1 MVITKDFERTKYL
14 KRASRGQLFYMA
26 NSFRD
31 DSEGVAS
38 TVATLFALLA
48 AVLFLQAAVIS
59 VIPARE
65 YAAERSSSVA
75 ALQALDYLR
84 YAALGAAVPGG
95 EFSFTIPLG
104 TPSSS
109 AFSTP
114 SDGTLQ
120 FNTGTVAP
128 ANITMQYVP
137 TIHDSRITHVDQDV
151 ILAIDGSGSMQQN
164 DPTRLRVSGAKD
176 YIGHLSRPDRVAS
189 IEFQGTA
196 WLIRQN
202 VGGPAHHLFSP
213 YNNGIPDYTGAQ
225 SDLDT
230 IGQTDGTNFGSALQ
244 IANDELITYGI
255 RSHAWAVILLTDGQN
270 NFPWQDTL
278 ALAQAARAK
287 ANNITVFTIGL
298 GASADAVILTQI
310 AQTTGGTYYAAPT
323 ADSIKFIYLEIAN
336 HYSGS
341 VSCGTLTTASSMSGS
356 LILNR
361 GNRQYP
367 VQTMSL
373 EAGGVTLSQ
382 AGGAVIHQGIPF
394 EYTPRDKGT
403 GSLRLTMIT
412 FVGDPFRASGSDYA
426 FINAQ
431 FLYAN
436 TNTQT
441 IIRPNLGDQ
450 ATAVGNTS
458 AYVQYWASQ
467 GAATPGAAAAVRQP
481 LNQAQARLNWANA
494 NASAGKLAL
503 AKFNVDSAQSQL
515 SAAVTATN
523 QQVSAGNMQS
533 WLGKSTIDQIFFVA
547 CLLDQWTNWYDG
559 ITLTIQSPSAAAWA
573 LWFTDAFRSTGALTT
588 FGISG
593 NTVVLTVNAVDRFIV
608 DERVIELTTS

>member
-14 KRASRGQLFYMA
+14 KGAFRGQPFSMSTWLRVDA
-26 NSFRD
+26 
-31 DSEGVAS
+31 EGVAS
-38 TVATLFALLA
+38 TVAPLFALLA

-95 EFSFTIPLG
+95 QFSFTIPLG

-287 ANNITVFTIGL
+287 ANNITIFTIGL
-298 GASADAVILTQI
+298 GASADAPLLTTI

-341 VSCGTLTTASSMSGS
+341 VSCGTLTTASSLSGS

-373 EAGGVTLSQ
+373 EAGGVTLPP
-382 AGGAVIHQGIPF
+382 AGGGAAPQAN
-394 EYTPRDKGT
+394 
-403 GSLRLTMIT
+403 SLR
-412 FVGDPFRASGSDYA
+412 DAAHR
-426 FINAQ
+426 
-431 FLYAN
+431 
-436 TNTQT
+436 
-441 IIRPNLGDQ
+441 
-450 ATAVGNTS
+450 
-458 AYVQYWASQ
+458 Q
-467 GAATPGAAAAVRQP
+467 GAARLP
-481 LNQAQARLNWANA
+481 LDLRTILRDPLPAR
-494 NASAGKLAL
+494 
-503 AKFNVDSAQSQL
+503 
-515 SAAVTATN
+515 
-523 QQVSAGNMQS
+523 
-533 WLGKSTIDQIFFVA
+533 
-547 CLLDQWTNWYDG
+547 
-559 ITLTIQSPSAAAWA
+559 
-573 LWFTDAFRSTGALTT
+573 
-588 FGISG
+588 
-593 NTVVLTVNAVDRFIV
+593 
-608 DERVIELTTS
+608 